1 MSTPSFPRISRRFI
15 RVWQRNFTVYQKTW
29 KISFIPP
36 MLEPLFYLLAFGY
49 GLSAFIGEIPYGG
62 ISVPYLNFIAPALL
76 AVTIMYNAFFENT
89 YASFVRMYHQ
99 KTFDAMLATP
109 LFLEEII
116 AGEIIWGATKSV
128 LSTAL
133 MMFIISLFGLI
144 SWPQGLLILPLAF
157 LGGIAFGS
165 IGMFFTGITPNIET
179 FNLPIFLFITPMF
192 LFSGTFFPLDNLP
205 AWAQAVST
213 VLPLT
218 HLVTLT
224 RSLCFGLINARLL
237 WPLLFLLIFCLI
249 FFPLAI
255 VKMKQRLIK

>member
-1 MSTPSFPRISRRFI
+1 MSALSFTRISRRFI

-62 ISVPYLNFIAPALL
+62 NKVSYIKFIAPALI

-116 AGEIIWGATKSV
+116 AGEIVWGATKSL

-133 MMFIISLFGLI
+133 MMVIISLFGLI
-144 SWPQGLLILPLAF
+144 SYPQGLLILPLAF

-205 AWAQAVST
+205 EWAQIIST
-213 VLPLT
+213 
-218 HLVTLT
+218 
-224 RSLCFGLINARLL
+224 
-237 WPLLFLLIFCLI
+237 
-249 FFPLAI
+249 
-255 VKMKQRLIK
+255 

>member
-1 MSTPSFPRISRRFI
+1 MSTLSFTRISRRFI

-62 ISVPYLNFIAPALL
+62 NKVSYITYIAPALI

-116 AGEIIWGATKSV
+116 TGEIVWGATKSL

-133 MMFIISLFGLI
+133 MMVIISLFGLI
-144 SWPQGLLILPLAF
+144 SYPQGLLILPLAF

-205 AWAQAVST
+205 EWAQIISVA
-213 VLPLT
+213 LPLT

-224 RSLCFGLINARLL
+224 RSLCFGFITVSLL
-237 WPLLFLLIFCLI
+237 WNILFLLIFCLI

-255 VKMKQRLIK
+255 AKMKGRLVK

>member
-1 MSTPSFPRISRRFI
+1 MRTPSLTHISRRFA

-49 GLSAFIGEIPYGG
+49 GLSAFVGEIPYEGYK
-62 ISVPYLNFIAPALL
+62 VAYMNFIAPALI
-76 AVTIMYNAFFENT
+76 AITIMYSAFFENT

-109 LFLEEII
+109 LFLEDII

-128 LSTAL
+128 FSTAI
-133 MMFIISLFGLI
+133 MMVIISLFGLI
-144 SWPQGLLILPLAF
+144 QYPQGLLILPLAF

-165 IGMFFTGITPNIET
+165 IAMFFTGIVPNIES
-179 FNLPIFLFITPMF
+179 FNLPIFLFITPMT
-192 LFSGTFFPLDNLP
+192 LFSGTFFPLDRLP
-205 AWAQAVST
+205 LWAQS
-213 VLPLT
+213 LSIIFPLT
-218 HLVTLT
+218 HLVNLV
-224 RSLCFGLINARLL
+224 RSFCFGLTDLHLL
-237 WPLLFLLIFCLI
+237 WHCAFLLIFCLI

-255 VKMKQRLIK
+255 TRMKQRLVK

>member
-1 MSTPSFPRISRRFI
+1 MSALSSPRISRRFI

-49 GLSAFIGEIPYGG
+49 GLSAFIEEIPYGG
-62 ISVPYLNFIAPALL
+62 NKVSYITYIAPALI

-116 AGEIIWGATKSV
+116 AGEIVWGATKSL

-133 MMFIISLFGLI
+133 MMGIISLFGLI
-144 SWPQGLLILPLAF
+144 SYPQGLLILPLAF

-205 AWAQAVST
+205 LWAQIIST
-213 VLPLT
+213 ILPLT

-224 RSLCFGLINARLL
+224 RSLCFGFITVSLL
-237 WPLLFLLIFCLI
+237 WNILFLLIFCLI

-255 VKMKQRLIK
+255 AKMKGRLVK

>member
-1 MSTPSFPRISRRFI
+1 MSAPSFPRISRRFI
-15 RVWQRNFTVYQKTW
+15 RVWQRNLTVYRKTW

-62 ISVPYLNFIAPALL
+62 ARVPYLNFIAPALL

-133 MMFIISLFGLI
+133 MMCIISLFGLI
-144 SWPQGLLILPLAF
+144 SWPQGLLALPLAF

-205 AWAQAVST
+205 TWAQTISI

-224 RSLCFGLINARLL
+224 RSLCFGFINLRLL

-249 FFPLAI
+249 FFPLA
-255 VKMKQRLIK
+255 VAKMKGRLIK

>member
-1 MSTPSFPRISRRFI
+1 MSALSFTRISRRFI

-62 ISVPYLNFIAPALL
+62 SKVPYLNFIAPALL

-116 AGEIIWGATKSV
+116 AGEIVWGATKSL

-133 MMFIISLFGLI
+133 MMVIISLFGLI
-144 SWPQGLLILPLAF
+144 SYPQGLLILPLAF

-205 AWAQAVST
+205 AWAQNISI

-224 RSLCFGLINARLL
+224 RSLCFGFITVSLL
-237 WPLLFLLIFCLI
+237 WNILFLLLFCLI

-255 VKMKQRLIK
+255 AKMKRRLVK